1 MKPIKYFELDL
12 KYDSKLDPSKLP
24 LVSAAL
30 SLTVLAEII
39 QEIQGKQF
47 LPNSL

>member
-12 KYDSKLDPSKLP
+12 RYNSKLDPSKLT
-24 LVSAAL
+24 LFCS
-30 SLTVLAEII
+30 SQFDIFSI
-39 QEIQGKQF
+39 DFQEIEGKQF

>member
-12 KYDSKLDPSKLP
+12 RYNSKLDPSKLT
-24 LVSAAL
+24 LFAAAL
-30 SLTVLAEII
+30 SSTFLAQII
-39 QEIQGKQF
+39 QEIEGKQF